1 MKGCG
6 MLRFCLLLS
15 VWASSLPLYAD
26 WKTYTPKELM
36 DMEVHLVSMGPSHD
50 LFTSGGH
57 TLLRIVDPAANSD
70 LMYNW
75 GAFSEEDPLFLW
87 SFMRGTSQYYL
98 IVEPTVPTFQ
108 NDVTAYPRD
117 VFQDRVALTVLQK
130 KKLLQEIQTW
140 IEHPAYQYH
149 IWSKNCSTLVSELLD
164 HATNGGIS
172 RQLQGKKATVTYREL
187 WMTYFG
193 SWPILAVAADFLLNG
208 KADPALTQWELRF
221 TPLLFRQHL
230 QSLFAI
236 EDTGAIS
243 TQPLLSNTIQLY
255 KHPVPYGVGERG
267 YQVLLVFFACLALLG
282 LAAKKLR
289 QHRLAYASL
298 AIAQTLWGLFSF
310 AVSTAILA
318 ISLISTREY
327 FYFSAVLWVFWPLD
341 LFFIGGKG
349 SEKRQQI
356 QSYLVRLHL
365 IGWVGLGIC
374 YATGVVQQSLIHI
387 GLYMIPISALIFLQ
401 RAYIRSDLES
411 SPRLR

>member
-1 MKGCG
+1 MRR
-6 MLRFCLLLS
+6 LCLWLS
-15 VWASSLPLYAD
+15 FWASSFSLFAD

-36 DMEVHLVSMGPSHD
+36 EMEVHLVSMGPSHD

-57 TLLRIVDPAANSD
+57 TLLRIIDPAANSD

-98 IVEPTVPTFQ
+98 LVEPTVPTFQ
-108 NDVTAYPRD
+108 DDVQAYPRD
-117 VFQDRVALTVLQK
+117 VFQDRVTLTLLQK

-208 KADPALTQWELRF
+208 KADQALTQWDLRF
-221 TPLLFRQHL
+221 TPILFRQHL
-230 QSLFAI
+230 QPLFSV
-236 EDTGAIS
+236 EDSGAVS

-267 YQVLLVFFACLALLG
+267 YQALLMFFACLTLLG
-282 LAAKKLR
+282 LAAKKL
-289 QHRLAYASL
+289 QHYRLAYTLL
-298 AIAQTLWGLFSF
+298 AIGQTVWGLFAF
-310 AVSTAILA
+310 AVSTAIIA

-327 FYFSAVLWVFWPLD
+327 FYFSAVLWVFWPMD
-341 LFFIGGKG
+341 LLFIGGRG

-356 QSYLVRLHL
+356 QSCLMRLHL
-365 IGWVGLGIC
+365 LGWIGLGIC
-374 YATGVVQQSLIHI
+374 YATGLVQQSLIHI

-401 RAYIRSDLES
+401 RAYIRSDLEPS
-411 SPRLR
+411 LRLR